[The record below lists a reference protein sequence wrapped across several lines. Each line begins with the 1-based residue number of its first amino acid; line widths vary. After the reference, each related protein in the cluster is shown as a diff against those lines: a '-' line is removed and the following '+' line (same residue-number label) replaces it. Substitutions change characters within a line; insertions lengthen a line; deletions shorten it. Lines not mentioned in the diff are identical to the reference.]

1 MIFPATW
8 RGYCKILS
16 PFLFQRFAL
25 ICCMNKF
32 LLVVAMA
39 LLCSSC
45 KQKRDKEDKADAFAK
60 MEMMDADRAFSKM
73 CGEKGM
79 KAAFIEYLD
88 SNGVLLRPNHLPI
101 AGADAV
107 DFLIQ
112 QNDADFTMSWEPKN
126 GVIARSGELGY
137 TYGIYALKPST
148 RDTIIYGTY
157 VSIWKK
163 EKGGTWK
170 YVLDSG
176 NEGIGENQ
184 PEQ

>member
-1 MIFPATW
+1 
-8 RGYCKILS
+8 
-16 PFLFQRFAL
+16 
-25 ICCMNKF
+25 MNKMTLPVVSLM
-32 LLVVAMA
+32 LLV
-39 LLCSSC
+39 SC
-45 KQKRDKEDKADAFAK
+45 LFPKKKEPQADAFAK
-60 MEMMDADRAFSKM
+60 MEMMNADRAFSKM
-73 CGEKGM
+73 CEEKGM

-112 QNDADFTMSWEPKN
+112 QNDADYTMTWEPKN
-126 GVIARSGELGY
+126 GVIAKSGELGY
-137 TYGIYALKPST
+137 TYGIYALRPSVK
-148 RDTIIYGTY
+148 DTILYGTY

-163 EKGGTWK
+163 EKGGIWK

-176 NEGIGENQ
+176 NEGLGDIT

>member
-1 MIFPATW
+1 MNKTILLFVTVMLLASCIFP
-8 RGYCKILS
+8 K
-16 PFLFQRFAL
+16 
-25 ICCMNKF
+25 K
-32 LLVVAMA
+32 
-39 LLCSSC
+39 
-45 KQKRDKEDKADAFAK
+45 KEPQADAFAK

-73 CGEKGM
+73 SEEKGM
-79 KAAFIEYLD
+79 KTAFIEYLD

-112 QNDADFTMSWEPKN
+112 QNDTDYTMSWEPRN
-126 GVIARSGELGY
+126 GVIAKSGELGY
-137 TYGIYALKPST
+137 TYGIYALRPST
-148 RDTIIYGTY
+148 KDTVIYGTY

-163 EKGGTWK
+163 EKGGRWK

-176 NEGIGENQ
+176 NEGLGENL